1 MFSTDVVCHVA
12 IVSSM
17 VIIVQ
22 IYYFAYIDHDLG
34 EEKKPKFS
42 FFLIGLYY
50 FETNARHGLVSKLV
64 NEFCVNLQKLKKKT
78 FNANIHDLI
87 PCNK

>member
-1 MFSTDVVCHVA
+1 M
-12 IVSSM
+12 IW
-17 VIIVQ
+17 
-22 IYYFAYIDHDLG
+22 G
-34 EEKKPKFS
+34 RKKKPKFS

-64 NEFCVNLQKLKKKT
+64 NEFCVNLQKLKKKLSML
-78 FNANIHDLI
+78 NNIHDLN

>member
-1 MFSTDVVCHVA
+1 
-12 IVSSM
+12 M

-22 IYYFAYIDHDLG
+22 IYHFAYLGHDLG
-34 EEKKPKFS
+34 EKKKSRNFH

-64 NEFCVNLQKLKKKT
+64 NEFCVNLQKLKKKN
-78 FNANIHDLI
+78 FQ
-87 PCNK
+87 C